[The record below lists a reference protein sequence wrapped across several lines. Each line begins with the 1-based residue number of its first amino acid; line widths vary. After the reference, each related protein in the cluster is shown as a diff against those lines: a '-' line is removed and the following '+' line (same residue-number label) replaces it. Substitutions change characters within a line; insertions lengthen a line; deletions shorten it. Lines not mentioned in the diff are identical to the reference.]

1 MKYKAKLITRE
12 NQIEELKEH
21 LEAACHAAYNLKRLG
36 VFDHDT
42 YEQEFNGKIAFMES
56 LVAVAE
62 AVIRGDE

>member
-1 MKYKAKLITRE
+1 MREKLET
-12 NQIEELKEH
+12 IEELKVH
-21 LEAACHAAYNLKRLG
+21 LEEACHAAFHLKKLG
-36 VFDHDT
+36 VFDNHV